1 MKYLILV
8 LSVIALAS
16 ALMPRQSAP
25 GFTAQAVMPD
35 LSFKKISLS
44 DYTDKFIV
52 LLFYP
57 FDFTYVCPTEILSYA
72 SKIEE
77 FRSMFLII
85 GRIQC

>member
-1 MKYLILV
+1 MKYLILA
-8 LSVIALAS
+8 LSLFALTS

-25 GFTAQAVMPD
+25 GFSAQAVMPD

-44 DYTDKFIV
+44 DYAGKFVV

-77 FRSMFLII
+77 FRSKRLFI
-85 GRIQC
+85 

>member
-1 MKYLILV
+1 MM
-8 LSVIALAS
+8 AS
-16 ALMPRQSAP
+16 ALMPRQPAP

-35 LSFKKISLS
+35 LTFKKISLS
-44 DYTDKFIV
+44 DYAGKFVI

-77 FRSMFLII
+77 FRSNFLCES
-85 GRIQC
+85 RIQC